1 MARPKAENATDW
13 GPIQREH
20 RLGQKSNNQIARE
33 FSIQASSLSRR
44 AKKEGW
50 VQDKSKE
57 VRAIADAVLLVSN
70 TEKARANA
78 TPSQL
83 EIEAA
88 ADVRINVVLGHRKGL
103 RKLSEIRDKLLASV
117 EQAVDEMPV
126 LAEIIDMVRKEDA
139 RGVDKFND
147 AMRKAMGRS
156 DLVDD
161 LKKLAE
167 VDDRVRKGE
176 REAFNID
183 DGEDKGSSVDEILKK
198 INASAD

>member
-1 MARPKAENATDW
+1 M
-13 GPIQREH
+13 
-20 RLGQKSNNQIARE
+20 
-33 FSIQASSLSRR
+33 
-44 AKKEGW
+44 
-50 VQDKSKE
+50 
-57 VRAIADAVLLVSN
+57 
-70 TEKARANA
+70 
-78 TPSQL
+78 
-83 EIEAA
+83 
-88 ADVRINVVLGHRKGL
+88 RINVVFGHRKGL

-126 LAEIIDMVRKEDA
+126 LSEIIDMVRKEDD

-183 DGEDKGSSVDEILKK
+183 DGEDKSSSVDEILKK